1 MSMFKKQPLYLTVAF
16 VAFAGG
22 VAVRSASLL
31 GAAPSVQAATPH
43 TSVAFIVNAENPQT
57 EFSIGDLRRM
67 LLGEVTR
74 WSDGRKITM
83 AMREPG
89 SAERDAVLQLICR
102 MNEADFTRYLLHAAY
117 RGESQAALKQL
128 DTSTGVRRFVFNVP
142 GAIGYVRADEVD
154 QTVKVIRIVGT
165 VKESAASGLTLRTK

>member
-1 MSMFKKQPLYLTVAF
+1 MFKKQPLYLIIAF
-16 VAFAGG
+16 VAFAAA
-22 VAVRSASLL
+22 VPVRSASPLED
-31 GAAPSVQAATPH
+31 ASSAQVATPH
-43 TSVAFIVNAENPQT
+43 TSVAFIVNAGNPQS
-57 EFSIGDLRRM
+57 ELSIGDLRRM

-74 WSDGRKITM
+74 WSHGQKITM

-102 MNEADFTRYLLHAAY
+102 MKEADFTRYQLLVAY

-154 QTVKVIRIVGT
+154 QTVKVIQIVGT
-165 VKESAASGLTLRTK
+165 VKDSAASGLTLRTK